1 MPTVNAASL
10 REEFEACQAKF
21 QQLCQQ
27 GKVSPECEI
36 LVDSLLMLMRLMMTV
51 FLEKTTRKGSK
62 NSSLPSSRTSPD
74 ETASG
79 KSGTR
84 GKGPDPKIDNNAHTC
99 NVS

>member
-1 MPTVNAASL
+1 MSAVSPRV
-10 REEFEACQAKF
+10 EFEACRAKF
-21 QQLCQQ
+21 RQFCQQ
-27 GKVSPECEI
+27 GKVNPECAV
-36 LVDSLLMLMRLMMTV
+36 LFDGLLMMTRLMMTV

-84 GKGPDPKIDNNAHTC
+84 GKGPDPKVHDNAHTR
-99 NVS
+99 NVT